1 MNTIKTFNV
10 VVTGKRELADDV
22 VEFRFAYRTGAEL
35 PNWEPGAHIDVHIA
49 EGIIRQYS
57 LCGKPDD
64 RAQWTIAVLREKQ
77 SRGGSKRLVEDI
89 NVGDEITVSEPRNH
103 FSLIENS
110 PRYLFI
116 AGGIGITPIIP
127 MIEQVSQGGRPWRL
141 LYGGRTRASMAYLP
155 ELSAYAHR
163 VTPHPQD
170 EHGLLDLAR
179 AVSDAGP
186 GTHVYCC
193 GPEPLLAALEVTM
206 KSANRPAEELH
217 VERFSAPKV
226 VNESENH
233 VFEVVFAKSGFT
245 KTVGPNETIL
255 SVAEQAG
262 LEVSTACREGTC
274 GSCETRVIDGEVD
287 HRDWILTE
295 DERANAGVMMVCVS
309 RCRGKRLVLDI

>member
-1 MNTIKTFNV
+1 MNTIKTFKV

-22 VEFRFAYRTGAEL
+22 VEFRFACGTGAEL
-35 PNWEPGAHIDVHIA
+35 PSWEPGAHIDVHVA

-57 LCGKPDD
+57 LCGKLGD
-64 RAQWTIAVLREKQ
+64 RTQWTIAVLKEKQ
-77 SRGGSKRLVEDI
+77 SKGGSKRLVEDI
-89 NVGDEITVSEPRNH
+89 TMGDEITVSEPRNH
-103 FSLIENS
+103 FSLIDNS
-110 PRYLFI
+110 PSYLFI

-127 MIEQVSQGGRPWRL
+127 MIEQVSQRGRPWRL

-155 ELSAYAHR
+155 ELSRYESR
-163 VTPHPQD
+163 VMTHPQD
-170 EHGLLDLAR
+170 EHGLLDLAG
-179 AVSDAGP
+179 AIADAGA

-193 GPEPLLAALEVTM
+193 GPEPLLAVLEVTM

-217 VERFSAPKV
+217 VERFSAPNV
-226 VNESENH
+226 LNESANH
-233 VFEVVFAKSGFT
+233 AFEVVFAKSGFT

-262 LEVSTACREGTC
+262 LEVPTACREGTC

-295 DERANAGVMMVCVS
+295 DERAHAGVVMVCVS